1 MSTLKCHTDKRP
13 RQHVYYTVIK
23 IINDLTVNQWSLV
36 AVVTGNTSTILV
48 AIREMIS
55 KSAIYSSLY
64 LVLSKF
70 VCVNLAPS
78 LE

>member
-13 RQHVYYTVIK
+13 RRHVYYTVIK

-55 KSAIYSSLY
+55 RSAIYSSLY
-64 LVLSKF
+64 LVLSNF